1 MTRGSGGGGGGVDI
15 SGEAEIGGACR
26 VWVDVPMGMHLWV
39 GPKLAKARFAWR
51 VVVNYSLRHVYLKLR
66 SAGDRILSEREL
78 PEDY

>member
-1 MTRGSGGGGGGVDI
+1 MTRGGCGGAGGIGI
-15 SGEAEIGGACR
+15 SGEDDVGGGSVCVA
-26 VWVDVPMGMHLWV
+26 VPMGMHLWV
-39 GPKLAKARFAWR
+39 GPELAKARFAWR